1 MPFVQ
6 HGRQDYKSDGSHSG
20 FRAFTI
26 FVPEASVRENSQ
38 DEIFRDVAEFA
49 NREMP
54 EIDLLGRQGRE
65 KVRQC
70 GNNDLGGLV

>member
-38 DEIFRDVAEFA
+38 DEIFRDVPELSDNAMPRLQFGRRQTRKKECE
-49 NREMP
+49 NRHDEA
-54 EIDLLGRQGRE
+54 
-65 KVRQC
+65 
-70 GNNDLGGLV
+70 